1 MTWIDGIWIWT
12 EEDEKRHQEKIL
24 EAEAFPINNLDCPD
38 SFQLV
43 GIKEED
49 LEDPKSW
56 GGALKRIIE
65 EDEED

>member
-1 MTWIDGIWIWT
+1 MTWIDEVWIWT

-49 LEDPKSW
+49 LED
-56 GGALKRIIE
+56 
-65 EDEED
+65 

>member
-1 MTWIDGIWIWT
+1 MAWIDGIWIWT

-38 SFQLV
+38 SFQLR

-49 LEDPKSW
+49 LEK
-56 GGALKRIIE
+56 
-65 EDEED
+65 ED